1 MATEIKI
8 LEIEG
13 KKISPVE
20 DTSLPDRGGK
30 FGKIAQFRN
39 VDLENHDVW
48 PGLTLWL
55 KERAEAFHRVFSPR
69 VEALK
74 LQIVVDSALERA
86 EETE

>member
-1 MATEIKI
+1 LGKLRERRSAPLKVRPCPTE
-8 LEIEG
+8 E
-13 KKISPVE
+13 
-20 DTSLPDRGGK
+20 GK

-74 LQIVVDSALERA
+74 LQIVVDSALEPA